1 MTILILIRE
10 CSISFR
16 KGRLALDNHKNKFK
30 IVILIIVAIL
40 VITIVIEYV
49 YINSKLNKVKK
60 IEVNKTNLSVTE
72 EKIREEKYA
81 KNIALFGI
89 DDPKGKI
96 GRSDAIMILTLD
108 EEHKVIK
115 LTSIMRDS
123 YVDIPGHGDDK
134 ITHAYAFG
142 GPELAMKTLNE
153 NFKVNV
159 EDFMAVNFT
168 SLPEI
173 VNELGGVKIN
183 IIPEEISHISGISS
197 LGEQILNGAEALD
210 YSRIRHAT
218 GGDYKR
224 TERQRVVLE
233 AIFEKLKSTPTKE
246 YPSLIDD
253 FLPYIETNMSS
264 MDMIKLATDVAPLV
278 KGNLETA
285 RFPLDGYC
293 DGKMINGIWYLVYD
307 RQATLNQIQ
316 EYIYDNKS
324 LESLEK

>member
-1 MTILILIRE
+1 MKISDKDNKTKNTKIKYIILALILI
-10 CSISFR
+10 
-16 KGRLALDNHKNKFK
+16 
-30 IVILIIVAIL
+30 IL
-40 VITIVIEYV
+40 VLVGGGAY
-49 YINSKLNKVKK
+49 YISSKLNKVQKV
-60 IEVNKTNLSVTE
+60 EVNKDNLAINKVQFE
-72 EKIREEKYA
+72 EERYK

-89 DDPKGKI
+89 DAPKGKV

-108 EEHKVIK
+108 EEHKVMK

-153 NFKVNV
+153 NFNVNV

-173 VNELGGVKIN
+173 IDKLGGVKIN
-183 IIPEEISHISGISS
+183 IIPEEIHHIPGITSP
-197 LGEQILNGAEALD
+197 GEQVLNGEQALA
-210 YSRIRHAT
+210 YSRIRYAT

-233 AIFEKLKSTPTKE
+233 AVFEKLKVTPTKE

-253 FLPYIETNMSS
+253 FL
-264 MDMIKLATDVAPLV
+264 
-278 KGNLETA
+278 
-285 RFPLDGYC
+285 
-293 DGKMINGIWYLVYD
+293 
-307 RQATLNQIQ
+307 
-316 EYIYDNKS
+316 
-324 LESLEK
+324 

>member
-1 MTILILIRE
+1 MNRSTKNSKIKNSKIKYI
-10 CSISFR
+10 I
-16 KGRLALDNHKNKFK
+16 LAL
-30 IVILIIVAIL
+30 IL
-40 VITIVIEYV
+40 VILGLIGVSTY
-49 YINSKLNKVKK
+49 YINSKINRVKKVEINKENLSINEEKVK
-60 IEVNKTNLSVTE
+60 E
-72 EKIREEKYA
+72 EKHI

-89 DDPKGKI
+89 DAPKGKV

-108 EEHKVIK
+108 EEHKVMK

-123 YVDIPGHGDDK
+123 YVYIPGHGDDK

-153 NFKVNV
+153 NFNINI

-173 VNELGGVKIN
+173 IDKLGGIKIN
-183 IIPEEISHISGISS
+183 IIPEEINHIPGITSPEEQV
-197 LGEQILNGAEALD
+197 LNGEQALA

-233 AIFEKLKSTPTKE
+233 AVFEKLKSTSTKE
-246 YPSLIDD
+246 YPSLIDN

-293 DGKMINGIWYLVYD
+293 DGKMINGVWYLVYD

-316 EYIYDNKS
+316 EYIYDNKNLDS
-324 LESLEK
+324 FKKQ

>member
-1 MTILILIRE
+1 M
-10 CSISFR
+10 SKIS
-16 KGRLALDNHKNKFK
+16 KKNHKK
-30 IVILIIVAIL
+30 ILWIITLGVILFLIGIGF
-40 VITIVIEYV
+40 Y
-49 YINSKLNKVKK
+49 YINSKLNKVQK
-60 IEVNKTNLSVTE
+60 IEINKDNLSIDEKQVKE
-72 EKIREEKYA
+72 EKHI

-89 DDPKGKI
+89 DAPKGKV

-108 EEHKVIK
+108 EEHKVMK

-153 NFKVNV
+153 NFKLNV
-159 EDFMAVNFT
+159 EEFMAVNFT

-173 VNELGGVKIN
+173 IDKLGGVKIN
-183 IIPEEISHISGISS
+183 IIPEEIHHIPGITSP
-197 LGEQILNGAEALD
+197 GEQVLNGAEALA
-210 YSRIRHAT
+210 YSRIRYAT

-233 AIFEKLKSTPTKE
+233 AVFEKLKSTQSKE

-253 FLPYIETNMSS
+253 FLPYVETNMSS

-293 DGKMINGIWYLVYD
+293 DGKMINGVWYLVYD

-316 EYIYDNKS
+316 EYIYDNKNLDS
-324 LESLEK
+324 FKKQ

>member
-1 MTILILIRE
+1 
-10 CSISFR
+10 
-16 KGRLALDNHKNKFK
+16 
-30 IVILIIVAIL
+30 
-40 VITIVIEYV
+40 
-49 YINSKLNKVKK
+49 
-60 IEVNKTNLSVTE
+60 
-72 EKIREEKYA
+72 
-81 KNIALFGI
+81 
-89 DDPKGKI
+89 
-96 GRSDAIMILTLD
+96 MILTLD
-108 EEHKVIK
+108 EEHKIMK
-115 LTSIMRDS
+115 LTSIMRDA

-153 NFKVNV
+153 NFKINV

-173 VNELGGVKIN
+173 IDKLGGVKIN
-183 IIPEEISHISGISS
+183 ITEEEIPHIPGITSP
-197 LGEQILNGAEALD
+197 GEQILNGEESLA
-210 YSRIRHAT
+210 YSRIRYAT

-233 AIFEKLKSTPTKE
+233 SVFEKLKSTPTKE
-246 YPSLIDD
+246 YTSLIDG

-264 MDMIKLATDVAPLV
+264 MDMIKLATDAAPLV

-293 DGKMINGIWYLVYD
+293 DGKTINGIWYLVYD

-316 EYIYDNKS
+316 EYIYDNKNLDS
-324 LESLEK
+324 FKNQ

>member
-1 MTILILIRE
+1 MDKLGDNKKSKRGFYLVILIL
-10 CSISFR
+10 
-16 KGRLALDNHKNKFK
+16 L
-30 IVILIIVAIL
+30 ILSSSG
-40 VITIVIEYV
+40 V
-49 YINSKLNKVKK
+49 YFINSKFNKVQKV
-60 IEVNKTNLSVTE
+60 EVNKENLSIDKIQVEE
-72 EKIREEKYA
+72 EKHI

-89 DDPKGKI
+89 DAPKGKV
-96 GRSDAIMILTLD
+96 GRSDSIMILTLD

-123 YVDIPGHGDDK
+123 YVDIPGYGDDK

-173 VNELGGVKIN
+173 IDKLGGVKIN
-183 IIPEEISHISGISS
+183 IIPEEIHHIPGITSP
-197 LGEQILNGAEALD
+197 GEQVLNGEEALA
-210 YSRIRHAT
+210 YSRIRYAT

-233 AIFEKLKSTPTKE
+233 AVFEKLKSTPTKE
-246 YPSLIDD
+246 YTSLIDD

-264 MDMIKLATDVAPLV
+264 MDMIKLATDAAPLV

-316 EYIYDNKS
+316 EYIYDNKNLDS
-324 LESLEK
+324 FKKQ

>member
-1 MTILILIRE
+1 MNRSTKNSKIKNSKIKYI
-10 CSISFR
+10 I
-16 KGRLALDNHKNKFK
+16 LAL
-30 IVILIIVAIL
+30 IL
-40 VITIVIEYV
+40 VILGLIGVSTY
-49 YINSKLNKVKK
+49 YINLKINKVQKVE
-60 IEVNKTNLSVTE
+60 INKENLSINEKQVKE
-72 EKIREEKYA
+72 ENHI

-89 DDPKGKI
+89 DAPKGKV

-108 EEHKVIK
+108 EEHKVMK

-153 NFKVNV
+153 NFNVNV

-173 VNELGGVKIN
+173 IDKLGGVKIN
-183 IIPEEISHISGISS
+183 IIPEEIHHIPGITSP
-197 LGEQILNGAEALD
+197 GEQVLNGEQALA
-210 YSRIRHAT
+210 YSRIRYAT

-293 DGKMINGIWYLVYD
+293 DGKMINVIWYLVYD

-316 EYIYDNKS
+316 EYIYDNKNLDS
-324 LESLEK
+324 FKKQ

>member
-1 MTILILIRE
+1 MNRSTKNSKIKNSKIKYI
-10 CSISFR
+10 I
-16 KGRLALDNHKNKFK
+16 LAL
-30 IVILIIVAIL
+30 IL
-40 VITIVIEYV
+40 VILGLIGVSTY
-49 YINSKLNKVKK
+49 YINLKINKVEKVE
-60 IEVNKTNLSVTE
+60 INRENLSINEKQVKE
-72 EKIREEKYA
+72 ENHI

-89 DDPKGKI
+89 DAPKEKV

-108 EEHKVIK
+108 EEHKVMK

-173 VNELGGVKIN
+173 IDKLGGVKIN
-183 IIPEEISHISGISS
+183 IIPEEIHHIPGITSP
-197 LGEQILNGAEALD
+197 GQQVLNGEEALA
-210 YSRIRHAT
+210 YSRIRYAT

-233 AIFEKLKSTPTKE
+233 AVFEKLKSTPTKE

-293 DGKMINGIWYLVYD
+293 DGKMINGVWYLVYD

-316 EYIYDNKS
+316 EYIYDNKNLYS
-324 LESLEK
+324 FKKQ

>member
-1 MTILILIRE
+1 MEKDNKHQKKKSKKVIYIVSSIVLVLLITL
-10 CSISFR
+10 
-16 KGRLALDNHKNKFK
+16 GGG
-30 IVILIIVAIL
+30 
-40 VITIVIEYV
+40 Y
-49 YINSKLNKVKK
+49 YINSKFSKVQKV
-60 IEVNKTNLSVTE
+60 EVNKDNLSIDKAQV
-72 EKIREEKYA
+72 EKEKHI

-89 DDPKGKI
+89 DAPKGKA

-108 EEHKVIK
+108 EEHKVMK

-142 GPELAMKTLNE
+142 GPELSMKTLNE

-173 VNELGGVKIN
+173 IDKLGGVKIN
-183 IIPEEISHISGISS
+183 IIPEEIHHIPGVTSS
-197 LGEQILNGAEALD
+197 GEQILNGAEALA
-210 YSRIRHAT
+210 YSRIRYAT

-233 AIFEKLKSTPTKE
+233 AVFEKLKSTPTKE
-246 YPSLIDD
+246 YSSLIDD
-253 FLPYIETNMSS
+253 FLPYVETNMSS

-278 KGNLETA
+278 KGNLETT

-293 DGKMINGIWYLVYD
+293 DGKMINGVWYLVYD

-316 EYIYDNKS
+316 EYIYDNKNLDS
-324 LESLEK
+324 FKKQ

>member
-1 MTILILIRE
+1 MNRSTKNSKIKNSKIKYI
-10 CSISFR
+10 I
-16 KGRLALDNHKNKFK
+16 LAL
-30 IVILIIVAIL
+30 IL
-40 VITIVIEYV
+40 VILGLIGVSTY
-49 YINSKLNKVKK
+49 YINLKINKVQKVE
-60 IEVNKTNLSVTE
+60 INKENLSINEKQVKE
-72 EKIREEKYA
+72 ENHI

-89 DDPKGKI
+89 DAPKGKV

-108 EEHKVIK
+108 EEHKVMK

-134 ITHAYAFG
+134 INHAYAFG
-142 GPELAMKTLNE
+142 GPELAMKALNE

-173 VNELGGVKIN
+173 IDKLGGVKIN
-183 IIPEEISHISGISS
+183 IIPEEIHHIPGITSP
-197 LGEQILNGAEALD
+197 GEQVLNGEQALA
-210 YSRIRHAT
+210 YSRIRYAT

-253 FLPYIETNMSS
+253 FLSYIETNMSS
-264 MDMIKLATDVAPLV
+264 MDIIKLAKDVTPLV
-278 KGNLETA
+278 KGNLETS

-293 DGKMINGIWYLVYD
+293 DGKMINGVWYLVYD

-316 EYIYDNKS
+316 EYIYDNKNLDS
-324 LESLEK
+324 FKKQ

>member
-1 MTILILIRE
+1 MKRSDKNIKIKNTKIKYFI
-10 CSISFR
+10 
-16 KGRLALDNHKNKFK
+16 LAL
-30 IVILIIVAIL
+30 IL
-40 VITIVIEYV
+40 VILGLIGVSTY
-49 YINSKLNKVKK
+49 YINSKINKVQKVE
-60 IEVNKTNLSVTE
+60 INKDNLSINKAQVE
-72 EKIREEKYA
+72 EENHI

-89 DDPKGKI
+89 DAPKGKV

-108 EEHKVIK
+108 EEHKVMK

-134 ITHAYAFG
+134 INHAYAFG

-159 EDFMAVNFT
+159 EDFMVVNFT

-173 VNELGGVKIN
+173 IDKLGGVKID
-183 IIPEEISHISGISS
+183 IIPEEIHHIPGITSS
-197 LGEQILNGAEALD
+197 GEQILNGAEALA
-210 YSRIRHAT
+210 YSRIRYAT

-233 AIFEKLKSTPTKE
+233 AVFEKLKSTPSKE

-253 FLPYIETNMSS
+253 FLPYVETNMSS

-293 DGKMINGIWYLVYD
+293 DGKMINGVWYLVYD

-316 EYIYDNKS
+316 EYIYDNKNLDS
-324 LESLEK
+324 FKKQ

>member
-1 MTILILIRE
+1 MRSDKTKNSRIIYIIITLIIAILIGLGGG
-10 CSISFR
+10 FYY
-16 KGRLALDNHKNKFK
+16 LNFK
-30 IVILIIVAIL
+30 I
-40 VITIVIEYV
+40 
-49 YINSKLNKVKK
+49 NKVQKVE
-60 IEVNKTNLSVTE
+60 INKENLSINEKQVKE
-72 EKIREEKYA
+72 EKHI

-89 DDPKGKI
+89 DAPKGKV

-108 EEHKVIK
+108 EEHKVMK

-173 VNELGGVKIN
+173 IDKLGGVKIN
-183 IIPEEISHISGISS
+183 IIPEEIHHIPGITSP
-197 LGEQILNGAEALD
+197 GQQVLNGEEALA
-210 YSRIRHAT
+210 YSRIRYAT

-233 AIFEKLKSTPTKE
+233 AVFEKLKSTPTKE

-316 EYIYDNKS
+316 EYIYDNKNLDS
-324 LESLEK
+324 FKNQ

>member
-1 MTILILIRE
+1 MKKIGKNSEMKNSKIKYIILSLV
-10 CSISFR
+10 
-16 KGRLALDNHKNKFK
+16 L
-30 IVILIIVAIL
+30 VILVL
-40 VITIVIEYV
+40 LGGGYY
-49 YINSKLNKVKK
+49 YINSKLNKVQKVE
-60 IEVNKTNLSVTE
+60 INKDNLSIDKTQVKE
-72 EKIREEKYA
+72 EKHI

-89 DDPKGKI
+89 DAPKGKV

-108 EEHKVIK
+108 EEHKVMK

-173 VNELGGVKIN
+173 IDKLGGVKIN
-183 IIPEEISHISGISS
+183 IIQEEISHIPGITSP
-197 LGEQILNGAEALD
+197 GEQTLNGEQALA

-233 AIFEKLKSTPTKE
+233 AVFEKLKSTPIKD
-246 YPSLIDD
+246 YPSLIDE

-264 MDMIKLATDVAPLV
+264 IDMIKLATDTAPLV

-293 DGKMINGIWYLVYD
+293 EGKMINGVWYLVYD
-307 RQATLNQIQ
+307 REATLNQIQ

-324 LESLEK
+324 LDSFKKQ

>member
-1 MTILILIRE
+1 MNRSTKNSKIKNSKIKYI
-10 CSISFR
+10 I
-16 KGRLALDNHKNKFK
+16 LAL
-30 IVILIIVAIL
+30 IL
-40 VITIVIEYV
+40 VILGLIGVSTY
-49 YINSKLNKVKK
+49 YINLKINKVEKVE
-60 IEVNKTNLSVTE
+60 INRENLSINEKQVKE
-72 EKIREEKYA
+72 ENHI

-89 DDPKGKI
+89 DAPKEKV

-108 EEHKVIK
+108 EEHKVMK
-115 LTSIMRDS
+115 LTSIIRDS

-173 VNELGGVKIN
+173 IDKLGGVKIN
-183 IIPEEISHISGISS
+183 IIPEEIHHIPGITSP
-197 LGEQILNGAEALD
+197 GQQVLNGEEALA
-210 YSRIRHAT
+210 YSRIRYAT

-233 AIFEKLKSTPTKE
+233 AVFEKLKSTPTKE

-264 MDMIKLATDVAPLV
+264 MDMIKLATDAAQLV

-293 DGKMINGIWYLVYD
+293 DGKMINGVWYLVYD

-316 EYIYDNKS
+316 EYIYDNKNLYS
-324 LESLEK
+324 FKKQ

>member
-1 MTILILIRE
+1 MNRSIKNSKIKNSKIKYIILVL
-10 CSISFR
+10 
-16 KGRLALDNHKNKFK
+16 
-30 IVILIIVAIL
+30 IL
-40 VITIVIEYV
+40 VILGLIGVGTY
-49 YINSKLNKVKK
+49 YINSKINKVQKVE
-60 IEVNKTNLSVTE
+60 INKENLSINEKKVKE
-72 EKIREEKYA
+72 ENHI

-89 DDPKGKI
+89 DAPKGKV

-108 EEHKVIK
+108 EEHKVMK

-159 EDFMAVNFT
+159 EDFMSVNFT

-173 VNELGGVKIN
+173 IDKLGGVKIN
-183 IIPEEISHISGISS
+183 IIPEEIHHIIGITSS
-197 LGEQILNGAEALD
+197 GEQALA
-210 YSRIRHAT
+210 YSRIRYAT

-233 AIFEKLKSTPTKE
+233 AVFEKLKSTPIKE

-264 MDMIKLATDVAPLV
+264 MDMIKLATDAAPLV

-293 DGKMINGIWYLVYD
+293 DGKMINGVWYLVYD

-316 EYIYDNKS
+316 EYIYDNKNLDS
-324 LESLEK
+324 FKKQ

>member
-1 MTILILIRE
+1 MNRSTKNSKIKNSKIKYI
-10 CSISFR
+10 I
-16 KGRLALDNHKNKFK
+16 LAL
-30 IVILIIVAIL
+30 IL
-40 VITIVIEYV
+40 VILGLIGVSTY
-49 YINSKLNKVKK
+49 YINLKINKVQKVE
-60 IEVNKTNLSVTE
+60 INKENLSINEKQVKE
-72 EKIREEKYA
+72 ENHI

-89 DDPKGKI
+89 DAPKGKV

-108 EEHKVIK
+108 EEHKVMK

-153 NFKVNV
+153 NFNVNV

-173 VNELGGVKIN
+173 IDKLGGVKIN
-183 IIPEEISHISGISS
+183 IIPEEIHHIPGITSP
-197 LGEQILNGAEALD
+197 GEQVLNGEQALA
-210 YSRIRHAT
+210 YSRIRYAT

-233 AIFEKLKSTPTKE
+233 AVFEKLKSTPTKE

-264 MDMIKLATDVAPLV
+264 MDMIKLATDAAPLV

-293 DGKMINGIWYLVYD
+293 DGKMINGVWYLVYD
-307 RQATLNQIQ
+307 RQATLNQVQ
-316 EYIYDNKS
+316 EYIYDNKNLDS
-324 LESLEK
+324 FKKQ

>member
-1 MTILILIRE
+1 MSKII
-10 CSISFR
+10 
-16 KGRLALDNHKNKFK
+16 KKNHKK
-30 IVILIIVAIL
+30 IVWTISSVVIIFFIGLGVGFYYL
-40 VITIVIEYV
+40 
-49 YINSKLNKVKK
+49 NSKLNKVQKV
-60 IEVNKTNLSVTE
+60 EVNKDNLSINKTQVEE
-72 EKIREEKYA
+72 EKHI

-89 DDPKGKI
+89 DAPKGKV

-108 EEHKVIK
+108 EEHKAIK

-123 YVDIPGHGDDK
+123 YVNIPGHGDDK

-153 NFKVNV
+153 NFNVNV

-173 VNELGGVKIN
+173 IDKLGGVKIN
-183 IIPEEISHISGISS
+183 IIPEEISHIPGITSP
-197 LGEQILNGAEALD
+197 GEQVLNGAEALD

-233 AIFEKLKSTPTKE
+233 EVFEKLKSIPTKE

-253 FLPYIETNMSS
+253 FLPYVETNMSS
-264 MDMIKLATDVAPLV
+264 MDMIKLATNVAPLV

-324 LESLEK
+324 LESLVK

>member
-1 MTILILIRE
+1 MNRSTKNSKIKNSKIKYIILPL
-10 CSISFR
+10 
-16 KGRLALDNHKNKFK
+16 
-30 IVILIIVAIL
+30 IL
-40 VITIVIEYV
+40 VILGLIGVVTY
-49 YINSKLNKVKK
+49 YINSKINKVQKVE
-60 IEVNKTNLSVTE
+60 INKENLSINEKKVKE
-72 EKIREEKYA
+72 EKHI

-89 DDPKGKI
+89 DAPKGKA

-108 EEHKVIK
+108 EEHKVMK

-173 VNELGGVKIN
+173 IDKLGGVKIN
-183 IIPEEISHISGISS
+183 IIPEEIHHIPGITSP
-197 LGEQILNGAEALD
+197 GEQVLNGEQALA
-210 YSRIRHAT
+210 YSRIRYAT

-233 AIFEKLKSTPTKE
+233 AVFEKLKATPTKE

-253 FLPYIETNMSS
+253 FLPHIETNMSS
-264 MDMIKLATDVAPLV
+264 MDMIKLATDAAPLV
-278 KGNLETA
+278 KENLETA

-293 DGKMINGIWYLVYD
+293 DGKMINGVWYLVYD

-316 EYIYDNKS
+316 EYIYDNKNLDS
-324 LESLEK
+324 FKKQ

>member
-1 MTILILIRE
+1 MNNIYNKI
-10 CSISFR
+10 CS
-16 KGRLALDNHKNKFK
+16 KYLK
-30 IVILIIVAIL
+30 IIVCIMLIIIIL
-40 VITIVIEYV
+40 LGLGV
-49 YINSKLNKVKK
+49 YFIDSKINKVQKVE
-60 IEVNKTNLSVTE
+60 INKDNLSIDKTQTE
-72 EKIREEKYA
+72 EEKHI

-89 DDPKGKI
+89 DAPKGKA

-108 EEHKVIK
+108 EEHKVMK

-123 YVDIPGHGDDK
+123 YVDIPGYGDDK

-173 VNELGGVKIN
+173 IDKLGGVKIN
-183 IIPEEISHISGISS
+183 IIPEEIHHIPGITSP
-197 LGEQILNGAEALD
+197 GEQVLNGAEALA
-210 YSRIRHAT
+210 YSRIRYAT

-233 AIFEKLKSTPTKE
+233 AVFEKLKSTQSKE

-253 FLPYIETNMSS
+253 FLPYVETNMSS

-293 DGKMINGIWYLVYD
+293 DGKMINGVWYLVYD

-316 EYIYDNKS
+316 EYIYDNKNLDS
-324 LESLEK
+324 FKK

>member
-1 MTILILIRE
+1 MNRSTKNSKIKNSKIRYIILTL
-10 CSISFR
+10 
-16 KGRLALDNHKNKFK
+16 
-30 IVILIIVAIL
+30 IL
-40 VITIVIEYV
+40 VILGLIGVSTY
-49 YINSKLNKVKK
+49 YINSKINKVQKVE
-60 IEVNKTNLSVTE
+60 INKDNLSINEKQGKE
-72 EKIREEKYA
+72 EKHI

-89 DDPKGKI
+89 DAPKGKA
-96 GRSDAIMILTLD
+96 GRSDAIMIITLD
-108 EEHKVIK
+108 DEHKVMK

-134 ITHAYAFG
+134 INHAYAFG

-153 NFKVNV
+153 NFNVNV

-173 VNELGGVKIN
+173 IDKLGGVKIN
-183 IIPEEISHISGISS
+183 IIPEEIHHIPGVTSP
-197 LGEQILNGAEALD
+197 GEQVLNGAEALE
-210 YSRIRHAT
+210 YSRIRYAT

-233 AIFEKLKSTPTKE
+233 AVFEKLKSTPTKE

-316 EYIYDNKS
+316 EYIYDNKNLDS
-324 LESLEK
+324 FKKQ

>member
-1 MTILILIRE
+1 
-10 CSISFR
+10 
-16 KGRLALDNHKNKFK
+16 
-30 IVILIIVAIL
+30 
-40 VITIVIEYV
+40 
-49 YINSKLNKVKK
+49 
-60 IEVNKTNLSVTE
+60 
-72 EKIREEKYA
+72 
-81 KNIALFGI
+81 
-89 DDPKGKI
+89 
-96 GRSDAIMILTLD
+96 
-108 EEHKVIK
+108 
-115 LTSIMRDS
+115 MRDS
-123 YVDIPGHGDDK
+123 YVDISGNGDDK
-134 ITHAYAFG
+134 ITNAYAFG
-142 GPELAMKTLNE
+142 GPEFTMKTLNE

-173 VNELGGVKIN
+173 IDKLGGVKIN
-183 IIPEEISHISGISS
+183 IIQEEIHHIPGITSP
-197 LGEQILNGAEALD
+197 GEQVLNGEQALA
-210 YSRIRHAT
+210 YFRIRYAT

-233 AIFEKLKSTPTKE
+233 AVFENLKSTPTKE

-293 DGKMINGIWYLVYD
+293 DGKMNGIWYLVYD

-316 EYIYDNKS
+316 EYIYDNKNLDS
-324 LESLEK
+324 FKNQ

>member
-1 MTILILIRE
+1 MNRSTKNSKIKNSKIKYI
-10 CSISFR
+10 I
-16 KGRLALDNHKNKFK
+16 LAL
-30 IVILIIVAIL
+30 IL
-40 VITIVIEYV
+40 VILGLIGVSTY
-49 YINSKLNKVKK
+49 YINLKINKVQKVE
-60 IEVNKTNLSVTE
+60 INKENLSINEKQVKE
-72 EKIREEKYA
+72 EKHI

-89 DDPKGKI
+89 DAPKGKV

-108 EEHKVIK
+108 EEHKVMK

-134 ITHAYAFG
+134 INHAYAFG
-142 GPELAMKTLNE
+142 GPELAMKALNE

-173 VNELGGVKIN
+173 IDKLGGVKIN
-183 IIPEEISHISGISS
+183 IIPEEIHHIPGITSP
-197 LGEQILNGAEALD
+197 GEQVLNGEQALA
-210 YSRIRHAT
+210 YSRIRYAT

-233 AIFEKLKSTPTKE
+233 AVFEKLKSTPTKE

-253 FLPYIETNMSS
+253 FLSYIETNMSS
-264 MDMIKLATDVAPLV
+264 MDMIKLAKDAAPLV
-278 KGNLETA
+278 KGNLETS

-293 DGKMINGIWYLVYD
+293 DGKMINGVWYLVYD

-316 EYIYDNKS
+316 EYIYDNKNLDS
-324 LESLEK
+324 FKKQ

>member
-1 MTILILIRE
+1 MNRSTKNSKIKNSKIRY
-10 CSISFR
+10 II
-16 KGRLALDNHKNKFK
+16 LAL
-30 IVILIIVAIL
+30 IL
-40 VITIVIEYV
+40 VILGLIGVSTY
-49 YINSKLNKVKK
+49 YINSKINKVQKVE
-60 IEVNKTNLSVTE
+60 INKDNLSINEKQVKE
-72 EKIREEKYA
+72 EKHI

-89 DDPKGKI
+89 DAPKGKA

-108 EEHKVIK
+108 DEHKIMK

-153 NFKVNV
+153 NFNVNV

-173 VNELGGVKIN
+173 IDKLGGVKIN
-183 IIPEEISHISGISS
+183 IIPEEIHHIPGVTSP
-197 LGEQILNGAEALD
+197 GEQVLNGAEALE
-210 YSRIRHAT
+210 YSRIRYAT

-233 AIFEKLKSTPTKE
+233 AVFEKLKSIPTKD
-246 YPSLIDD
+246 YTSLIDD

-264 MDMIKLATDVAPLV
+264 MDMIKLATDAAPLV

-285 RFPLDGYC
+285 RFPLDDYC

-316 EYIYDNKS
+316 EYIYDNKNLDS
-324 LESLEK
+324 FKKK

>member
-1 MTILILIRE
+1 MDKLGDNKKSKRGFYLVILIL
-10 CSISFR
+10 
-16 KGRLALDNHKNKFK
+16 L
-30 IVILIIVAIL
+30 ILSSSG
-40 VITIVIEYV
+40 V
-49 YINSKLNKVKK
+49 YFINSKFNKVQKV
-60 IEVNKTNLSVTE
+60 EVNKENLSIDKIQVEE
-72 EKIREEKYA
+72 EKHI

-89 DDPKGKI
+89 DAPKGKV
-96 GRSDAIMILTLD
+96 GRSDSIMILTLD

-123 YVDIPGHGDDK
+123 YVDIPGYGDDK

-173 VNELGGVKIN
+173 IDKLGGVKIN
-183 IIPEEISHISGISS
+183 IIPEEIHHIPGITSP
-197 LGEQILNGAEALD
+197 GQQVLNGEEALA
-210 YSRIRHAT
+210 YSRIRYAT

-233 AIFEKLKSTPTKE
+233 AVFEKLKSTPTKE

-316 EYIYDNKS
+316 EYIYDNKNLDS
-324 LESLEK
+324 FKNQ

>member
-1 MTILILIRE
+1 MKRRTKNSKIKNSKIKYI
-10 CSISFR
+10 I
-16 KGRLALDNHKNKFK
+16 LAL
-30 IVILIIVAIL
+30 IL
-40 VITIVIEYV
+40 VILGLIGVSTY
-49 YINSKLNKVKK
+49 YINSKINKVQKV
-60 IEVNKTNLSVTE
+60 EVNKENLSINKAQV
-72 EKIREEKYA
+72 EKEKHI

-89 DDPKGKI
+89 DAPKGKA

-108 EEHKVIK
+108 EEHKVMK
-115 LTSIMRDS
+115 LTSIIRDS

-173 VNELGGVKIN
+173 IDKLGVVKIN
-183 IIPEEISHISGISS
+183 IIPEEIHHIPGITSP
-197 LGEQILNGAEALD
+197 GEQVLNGAEALA
-210 YSRIRHAT
+210 YSRIRYAT

-233 AIFEKLKSTPTKE
+233 AVFEKLKSTPSKE

-253 FLPYIETNMSS
+253 FLPYVETNMSS
-264 MDMIKLATDVAPLV
+264 MDMMKLATDVVPLV

-293 DGKMINGIWYLVYD
+293 DGKMINGVWYLVYD

-316 EYIYDNKS
+316 EYIYDNKNLDS
-324 LESLEK
+324 FKK

>member
-1 MTILILIRE
+1 MSKII
-10 CSISFR
+10 
-16 KGRLALDNHKNKFK
+16 KKNHKK
-30 IVILIIVAIL
+30 IVWIISSVVIIFLIGLGVGFYYL
-40 VITIVIEYV
+40 
-49 YINSKLNKVKK
+49 NSKLNKVQKV
-60 IEVNKTNLSVTE
+60 EVNKDNLSINKTQVEE
-72 EKIREEKYA
+72 EKHI

-89 DDPKGKI
+89 DAPKGKV
-96 GRSDAIMILTLD
+96 GRSDAILILTLD
-108 EEHKVIK
+108 EEHKAIK

-123 YVDIPGHGDDK
+123 YVNIPGHGDDK

-153 NFKVNV
+153 NLKVNV

-173 VNELGGVKIN
+173 IDKLGGVKIN
-183 IIPEEISHISGISS
+183 IIPEEIHHIPGITSP
-197 LGEQILNGAEALD
+197 GEQVLNGAEALA

-224 TERQRVVLE
+224 TERQRLVLE
-233 AIFEKLKSTPTKE
+233 AVFEKLKSTPTKE

-264 MDMIKLATDVAPLV
+264 MDMIKLATNVVPLV

-307 RQATLNQIQ
+307 RQTTLNQIQ

-324 LESLEK
+324 LESLVK

>member
-1 MTILILIRE
+1 MNRSTKNSKIKNSKIKYIILPL
-10 CSISFR
+10 
-16 KGRLALDNHKNKFK
+16 
-30 IVILIIVAIL
+30 IL
-40 VITIVIEYV
+40 VILGLVGVGTY
-49 YINSKLNKVKK
+49 YINSKINKVQKVE
-60 IEVNKTNLSVTE
+60 INKENLSINEKKVKE
-72 EKIREEKYA
+72 EKHI

-89 DDPKGKI
+89 DAPKEKA

-108 EEHKVIK
+108 EEHKVMK

-173 VNELGGVKIN
+173 IDKLGGVKIN
-183 IIPEEISHISGISS
+183 IIPEEIHHIPGITSP
-197 LGEQILNGAEALD
+197 GEQVLNGEQALA
-210 YSRIRHAT
+210 YSRIRYAT
-218 GGDYKR
+218 GGDYRR

-233 AIFEKLKSTPTKE
+233 AVFEKLKLTPTKE
-246 YPSLIDD
+246 YPSLIDE

-264 MDMIKLATDVAPLV
+264 MDMIKLATDVVPLV

-285 RFPLDGYC
+285 RFPLDSYC

-316 EYIYDNKS
+316 EYIYDNKKLDS
-324 LESLEK
+324 FKKQ

>member
-1 MTILILIRE
+1 MNRSTKNSKIKNSKIKYIILPL
-10 CSISFR
+10 
-16 KGRLALDNHKNKFK
+16 
-30 IVILIIVAIL
+30 IL
-40 VITIVIEYV
+40 VILGLVGVGTY
-49 YINSKLNKVKK
+49 YINSKINKVQKVE
-60 IEVNKTNLSVTE
+60 INKENLSINEKKVKE
-72 EKIREEKYA
+72 EKHI

-89 DDPKGKI
+89 DAPKGKD

-108 EEHKVIK
+108 EEHKVMK

-123 YVDIPGHGDDK
+123 YVDIPEHGDDK

-153 NFKVNV
+153 NFNVNV

-173 VNELGGVKIN
+173 IDKLGGVKIN
-183 IIPEEISHISGISS
+183 IIPEEIHHIPGITSP
-197 LGEQILNGAEALD
+197 GEQVLNGEQALA
-210 YSRIRHAT
+210 YSRIRYAT

-246 YPSLIDD
+246 YHSLIDD

-278 KGNLETA
+278 KGNLKTA

-316 EYIYDNKS
+316 EYIYDNKNLDS
-324 LESLEK
+324 FKK

>member
-1 MTILILIRE
+1 MKRRTKNSKIKNLKIKYI
-10 CSISFR
+10 I
-16 KGRLALDNHKNKFK
+16 LAL
-30 IVILIIVAIL
+30 IL
-40 VITIVIEYV
+40 VILGLIGASTY
-49 YINSKLNKVKK
+49 YINSKINKVQKV
-60 IEVNKTNLSVTE
+60 EVNKDNLSIDKAQV
-72 EKIREEKYA
+72 EKEKHI

-89 DDPKGKI
+89 DAPKGKA

-108 EEHKVIK
+108 EEHKVMK

-173 VNELGGVKIN
+173 IDKLGGVKIN
-183 IIPEEISHISGISS
+183 IIPEEIHHIPGITSP
-197 LGEQILNGAEALD
+197 GEQVLNGAEALA
-210 YSRIRHAT
+210 YSRIRYAT

-233 AIFEKLKSTPTKE
+233 AVFEKLKSTPTKE

-253 FLPYIETNMSS
+253 FLPYVETNMSS

-293 DGKMINGIWYLVYD
+293 DGKMINGVWY
-307 RQATLNQIQ
+307 
-316 EYIYDNKS
+316 
-324 LESLEK
+324 